1 MWICV
6 GTVGICSA
14 VVISARKTTV
24 NPTATSRQ
32 TISGL
37 LRQRFSLV
45 NVRILRPRNRIPVV
59 HRRRSTCANF
69 ARLALPPTHAHT
81 QINTHS
87 HAGNALGSAQSLLC
101 ATHKGPGEKA
111 PLFRNRSIG
120 KNIPFVASAS
130 SSFVR
135 PHSRGGGRTRDSVLR
150 ETVIICGPFLF
161 LNFFSALCSLHKDT
175 QPL

>member
-14 VVISARKTTV
+14 VVTSARKTTV

-37 LRQRFSLV
+37 LRQRFPLV
-45 NVRILRPRNRIPVV
+45 NVRILRPRNRIPVL

-101 ATHKGPGEKA
+101 ATHKGPGKRPPFLGTVRSA
-111 PLFRNRSIG
+111 RISRSLRPLLLHSFDLIRG
-120 KNIPFVASAS
+120 VVGELAIPFSGK
-130 SSFVR
+130 R
-135 PHSRGGGRTRDSVLR
+135 
-150 ETVIICGPFLF
+150 
-161 LNFFSALCSLHKDT
+161 
-175 QPL
+175 